1 MGENAAPC
9 LLWSEERPGPRLEWD
24 SGPGPRPRGRV
35 QLRGFRPGPGSVR
48 GGSAQPGVRV
58 VTDPHPH
65 GWDARARASW
75 LRGSAVVPGGLTCGP
90 GEGPSWPLVCPPPTR
105 QALPT
110 WSCVAAPRGGAGCCP
125 PLLTAQACEEHQGP
139 THVPSSAGRPAP
151 WGSVGA
157 LRALLWIAGPVP
169 QFPRGGYSGD
179 TAPSGVAGG
188 WPSPPSSAPFWPS
201 VGQSLGGGAPRL
213 SVLPCPRARQT
224 GRPLCFGGQ
233 QGTRAA
239 RTPSLG
245 RGPRPDPGGGDRSTH
260 DAFGGASVLRLAS
273 ACDGSGRARRG
284 PAVAGLGR
292 HLPAGGCVLHGGL
305 LSGAERV

>member
-1 MGENAAPC
+1 MARGRG
-9 LLWSEERPGPRLEWD
+9 LPGPSSVPPTPPGTSDLE
-24 SGPGPRPRGRV
+24 
-35 QLRGFRPGPGSVR
+35 LC
-48 GGSAQPGVRV
+48 GGSQGR
-58 VTDPHPH
+58 
-65 GWDARARASW
+65 
-75 LRGSAVVPGGLTCGP
+75 
-90 GEGPSWPLVCPPPTR
+90 
-105 QALPT
+105 
-110 WSCVAAPRGGAGCCP
+110 AGCCP

-151 WGSVGA
+151 RGSVGV

-169 QFPRGGYSGD
+169 QFPRGGCSGD
-179 TAPSGVAGG
+179 TAPPGVAGG
-188 WPSPPSSAPFWPS
+188 WPSPPGPAPFWPS
-201 VGQSLGGGAPRL
+201 VGQSLGGGAPCL

-233 QGTRAA
+233 LGTRAA

-245 RGPRPDPGGGDRSTH
+245 RGPRPDSGGGDHSTH

-292 HLPAGGCVLHGGL
+292 HLPAGGCVLHGDL